1 MARLGET
8 RGRPAAAGMGTR
20 TVGGMGCD
28 LHPARPQRPPPDD
41 RDVPAAVGGADGSR
55 KTRTDHAGT
64 HGTNRRNETMYP
76 KITLII
82 LTIAAAG
89 CSPLRSTRSER
100 HETLA
105 ITDSTLTMLF
115 RQEFERQIGT
125 LYRTVVEFYPP
136 AEYPEPSD
144 DRLPN
149 PTDTLRAV
157 FPPPKIPAASASRQP
172 VKRISYTEV
181 SMQNDRT
188 ILTDSIS
195 HSRINTVARNDM

>member
-1 MARLGET
+1 
-8 RGRPAAAGMGTR
+8 
-20 TVGGMGCD
+20 
-28 LHPARPQRPPPDD
+28 
-41 RDVPAAVGGADGSR
+41 
-55 KTRTDHAGT
+55 
-64 HGTNRRNETMYP
+64 MYP
-76 KITLII
+76 KIALII
-82 LTIAAAG
+82 LTIAASG

-125 LYRTVVEFYPP
+125 LRRTVVEFYPP

-144 DRLPN
+144 ERLPN

-157 FPPPKIPAASASRQP
+157 LPPPKIPAASVSRQP

-181 SMQNDRT
+181 SMQN
-188 ILTDSIS
+188 LTDSIS
-195 HSRINTVARNDM
+195 HSRINTAARNDVQEQTDEQPSSGIAWLKWATALVALMFLLLLFLKL

>member
-1 MARLGET
+1 
-8 RGRPAAAGMGTR
+8 
-20 TVGGMGCD
+20 
-28 LHPARPQRPPPDD
+28 
-41 RDVPAAVGGADGSR
+41 
-55 KTRTDHAGT
+55 
-64 HGTNRRNETMYP
+64 MYP

-82 LTIAAAG
+82 LTIAANG

-105 ITDSTLTMLF
+105 ITDSTFTTLF

-125 LYRTVVEFYPP
+125 LCRTVVEFYPP

-157 FPPPKIPAASASRQP
+157 LPPPKIPATSVSRQP
-172 VKRISYTEV
+172 VKHVVYTEV

-195 HSRINTVARNDM
+195 HSRINTAARNDVQEQIDEQPSSGAAWLKWATALVVLTLLLLLFLKLR

>member
-1 MARLGET
+1 
-8 RGRPAAAGMGTR
+8 
-20 TVGGMGCD
+20 
-28 LHPARPQRPPPDD
+28 
-41 RDVPAAVGGADGSR
+41 
-55 KTRTDHAGT
+55 
-64 HGTNRRNETMYP
+64 MYP

-89 CSPLRSTRSER
+89 CSPLRNARSER

-105 ITDSTLTMLF
+105 IADSTLTMLF

-125 LYRTVVEFYPP
+125 LRRTVVEFYPP
-136 AEYPEPSD
+136 TEYPEPSD

-157 FPPPKIPAASASRQP
+157 LPPPKSPAASASRQP
-172 VKRISYTEV
+172 VKHIAYTEV

-195 HSRINTVARNDM
+195 HSRINTAARNDVQEQTDEQPSSGVAWLKWATALVALTLLLLLFLKLR

>member
-1 MARLGET
+1 
-8 RGRPAAAGMGTR
+8 
-20 TVGGMGCD
+20 
-28 LHPARPQRPPPDD
+28 
-41 RDVPAAVGGADGSR
+41 
-55 KTRTDHAGT
+55 
-64 HGTNRRNETMYP
+64 MYP

-105 ITDSTLTMLF
+105 IADSTLTTLF

-125 LYRTVVEFYPP
+125 LRRTVVEFYPP
-136 AEYPEPSD
+136 TEYPEPSD
-144 DRLPN
+144 DRFPN

-157 FPPPKIPAASASRQP
+157 LPPPKIPAANASRQP
-172 VKRISYTEV
+172 VKRIAYTEV

-195 HSRINTVARNDM
+195 HSRINTAARNEVQEQTDEQPSSGVVWLKWAAALVALMFLLLLFLKLR

>member
-1 MARLGET
+1 
-8 RGRPAAAGMGTR
+8 
-20 TVGGMGCD
+20 
-28 LHPARPQRPPPDD
+28 
-41 RDVPAAVGGADGSR
+41 
-55 KTRTDHAGT
+55 
-64 HGTNRRNETMYP
+64 MYP

-105 ITDSTLTMLF
+105 ITDSTLTTLF

-125 LYRTVVEFYPP
+125 LRRTVVEFYPP
-136 AEYPEPSD
+136 AEYPQPCDE
-144 DRLPN
+144 RLPN

-157 FPPPKIPAASASRQP
+157 LPPPKIPVTSASRQP
-172 VKRISYTEV
+172 VTRIVYTEV

-188 ILTDSIS
+188 ILTDSIRISASTRQPATTCRIRPTSSPPMVSRGSSGRRRSS
-195 HSRINTVARNDM
+195 H

>member
-1 MARLGET
+1 
-8 RGRPAAAGMGTR
+8 
-20 TVGGMGCD
+20 
-28 LHPARPQRPPPDD
+28 
-41 RDVPAAVGGADGSR
+41 
-55 KTRTDHAGT
+55 
-64 HGTNRRNETMYP
+64 MYP

-82 LTIAAAG
+82 LTIVAAG

-125 LYRTVVEFYPP
+125 LRRTVVEFYPS

-144 DRLPN
+144 ERLPN
-149 PTDTLRAV
+149 LTNTLRAV
-157 FPPPKIPAASASRQP
+157 LPPPKIPAANSSRQP
-172 VKRISYTEV
+172 VKRITYTEV

-195 HSRINTVARNDM
+195 HSRINTAARNDVQERIDEQPSTGVAWLKWATVLVALTLLLLLFLKLR

>member
-1 MARLGET
+1 
-8 RGRPAAAGMGTR
+8 
-20 TVGGMGCD
+20 
-28 LHPARPQRPPPDD
+28 
-41 RDVPAAVGGADGSR
+41 
-55 KTRTDHAGT
+55 
-64 HGTNRRNETMYP
+64 MYP

-82 LTIAAAG
+82 LTIVASG

-100 HETLA
+100 HETLTIA
-105 ITDSTLTMLF
+105 DSTLTMLF
-115 RQEFERQIGT
+115 RQEFERQIET
-125 LYRTVVEFYPP
+125 LRRTVVEFYPP

-144 DRLPN
+144 DRFPN

-157 FPPPKIPAASASRQP
+157 LPPPKIPAASVSRQP

-195 HSRINTVARNDM
+195 HSRINTAARNDVQEQTDEQPSSSVAWLKWATALVALTLLLLLFLKLR

>member
-1 MARLGET
+1 
-8 RGRPAAAGMGTR
+8 
-20 TVGGMGCD
+20 
-28 LHPARPQRPPPDD
+28 
-41 RDVPAAVGGADGSR
+41 
-55 KTRTDHAGT
+55 
-64 HGTNRRNETMYP
+64 MYP

-89 CSPLRSTRSER
+89 CSPLRSARSER

-105 ITDSTLTMLF
+105 IADSTLTMLF
-115 RQEFERQIGT
+115 RQEFERQIGM
-125 LYRTVVEFYPP
+125 LRRTVVEFYPP

-144 DRLPN
+144 ERFPN

-157 FPPPKIPAASASRQP
+157 LPPPKIPVAGVFRQP

-181 SMQNDRT
+181 SMQNDCT

-195 HSRINTVARNDM
+195 HSRINMAARNDVQEQTDEQPSSGIAWLKWTTVLVALMLLLLLFLKFR